1 MSEQQANIENQKI
14 DFIKKFEE
22 ERGDWTEK
30 IRQLSIRMKNIR
42 ELSDVQVELFS
53 SRQILLEYVAKLGQV
68 MSKLNARYRKDRG
81 DKMKH
86 YSENSQVKYGTNE
99 KTPLIEGDLT
109 ELKERIDVVD
119 IQISF
124 INETIK
130 SVDHML
136 YGIRQRI
143 SLEEYLRS
151 GPNRR
156 D

>member
-42 ELSDVQVELFS
+42 EMGEVQVELFS
-53 SRQILLEYVAKLGQV
+53 NRQFLLEYASKLGQV

-86 YSENSQVKYGTNE
+86 YSENSQVKYGANE

-119 IQISF
+119 TQLSF

-130 SVDHML
+130 TVDFML
-136 YGIRQRI
+136 YGVKDRIRLQEFMMT
-143 SLEEYLRS
+143 SS
-151 GPNRR
+151 VK
-156 D
+156 

>member
-1 MSEQQANIENQKI
+1 MSEQQANVEQHKI
-14 DFIKKFEE
+14 DFLKKFEE
-22 ERGDWTEK
+22 ERADWTEK

-42 ELSDVQVELFS
+42 ELTDVQVELFS
-53 SRQILLEYVAKLGQV
+53 SRQILIEYVAKLGQV

-81 DKMKH
+81 DKMRH
-86 YSENSQVKYGTNE
+86 YSENIQVKYGANE

-124 INETIK
+124 INETLK
-130 SVDHML
+130 SVDFMI
-136 YGIRQRI
+136 YGIKQRI

-151 GPNRR
+151 GPNRK